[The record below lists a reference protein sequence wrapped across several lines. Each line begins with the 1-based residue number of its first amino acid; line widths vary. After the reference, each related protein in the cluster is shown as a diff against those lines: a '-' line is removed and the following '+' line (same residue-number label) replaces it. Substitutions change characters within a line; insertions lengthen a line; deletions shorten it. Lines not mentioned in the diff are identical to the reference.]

1 MSSSVRAGPTL
12 RQHRGDGGLN
22 YYHLYCKEP
31 SGRHVDCLGAIDAA
45 GTGSDLYDSRVGY
58 VFGS

>member
-12 RQHRGDGGLN
+12 RLRRGAGGQN
-22 YYHLYCKEP
+22 YYHLYCIDP
-31 SGRHVDCLGAIDAA
+31 SGRHSDCGAIDAA
-45 GTGSDLYDSRVGY
+45 GTGADLYDSRVGY